1 MNIIMIAFLVAILV
15 FGVVILVIV
24 LARGKTTSV
33 LDMQKFRTSWM
44 TIEQQLQKGNE
55 ASYQLCIL
63 NADKLLDSALRQ
75 RGFKG
80 ETMGERMKAAQN
92 SWQNA
97 NIVWASHKLRNQI
110 AHETQISL
118 DYDQARRALAGFK
131 QGLKD
136 LGAI

>member
-1 MNIIMIAFLVAILV
+1 MLAFLVAILL
-15 FGVVILVIV
+15 FGVVIMVCV

-33 LDMQKFRTSWM
+33 LDVQKFRTNWM

-55 ASYQLCIL
+55 ASYQLCVL
-63 NADKLLDSALRQ
+63 NADKLLDSALRK

-80 ETMGERMKAAQN
+80 ETMGERMKSASK
-92 SWQNA
+92 SWQDA
-97 NIVWASHKLRNQI
+97 NVVWASHKLRNQI
-110 AHETQISL
+110 AHEAQITIT
-118 DYDQARRALAGFK
+118 YDQSRRALAGFK

>member
-1 MNIIMIAFLVAILV
+1 MDIIVIAFLVAILV
-15 FGVVILVIV
+15 FGVIIFVVV
-24 LARGKTTSV
+24 VGRGKMSSV
-33 LDMQKFRTSWM
+33 LDVQKFRTSWM
-44 TIEQQLQKGNE
+44 SIEQQLEKGNE

-80 ETMGERMKAAQN
+80 DTMGERMKAAN
-92 SWQNA
+92 NNWQNA
-97 NIVWASHKLRNQI
+97 NVVWTSHKLRNQV
-110 AHETQISL
+110 AHETHVSIE
-118 DYDQARRALAGFK
+118 YDQVRRALAGFK